1 MSAKKFN
8 KNEISFNNNNNNDYN
23 YRESFDRIC
32 DDLCELIVS
41 YLLFEDKIRFEC
53 VSKQFQ
59 RLVYNKQNS
68 IKINEKYFFFFKT
81 KISIQRLLFDNQ
93 ISGKFDYKAFESL
106 LKKCKFITKISIDS
120 HFESG
125 DHLIEL
131 IARYCP
137 HLKSIKFDF
146 SSVSQKSMIDFG
158 LNCGQKLETIEF
170 LSPEQSGETI
180 KSLLKLCPNLLTLIN
195 IKAFDSLD
203 SLVPKLTKVKN
214 LFLTEGK
221 FMDILVNKYQNS
233 LKSFEINIIENN
245 ININESK
252 QKLLLRQI
260 SSFKSLQELYLM
272 FICFESTP
280 DLIKSIALKCKNLNI
295 LGLDV
300 RYDSSLSLKL
310 FESIGYFENL
320 KSLTLIGFDG
330 KFNIKSLKKCK
341 QLLFLK
347 LDYFDDEFFDSIE
360 TITPLLSHLVLGR
373 FGQISDKAFHSLAK
387 LKILKFLE
395 INTWTYFA
403 RLTDIGFC
411 DLIENSLE
419 LKSIQINERPNITQT
434 TIKALISLALRK
446 PRTNF
451 NHNLGT
457 SHIYVCHFD
466 HSNYTIERVFKSFNE
481 ILPKNLSIHFCLNYE
496 FAKVFDPF

>member
-1 MSAKKFN
+1 
-8 KNEISFNNNNNNDYN
+8 
-23 YRESFDRIC
+23 
-32 DDLCELIVS
+32 
-41 YLLFEDKIRFEC
+41 
-53 VSKQFQ
+53 
-59 RLVYNKQNS
+59 LVYNKQNS
-68 IKINEKYFFFFKT
+68 IKINEKYLTFFKT
-81 KISIQRLLFDNQ
+81 KISIQRLFDNQ

-106 LKKCKFITKISIDS
+106 IKKCKFITKISIDS

-131 IARYCP
+131 IAKYCP
-137 HLKSIKFDF
+137 HLKFIKFDF
-146 SSVSQKSMIDFG
+146 SSLSQKSMIHFG

-170 LSPEQSGETI
+170 LSPEESGETI
-180 KSLLKLCPNLLTLIN
+180 NSIESLLKLCPNLLTLIN

-203 SLVPKLTKVKN
+203 SLVPKLKKVKN

-260 SSFKSLQELYLM
+260 SSLNSLQELYLM

-280 DLIKSIALKCKNLNI
+280 DLIKSIAIKCKNLKI

-300 RYDSSLSLKL
+300 RSDSSSSLKL
-310 FESIGYFENL
+310 FESVGNFENL

-330 KFNIKSLKKCK
+330 KLNIKSLEKCK

-387 LKILKFLE
+387 LKNLKLLE

-403 RLTDIGFC
+403 WLTDIGFC

-419 LKSIQINERPNITQT
+419 LKSIQINERPNITRT

-446 PRTNF
+446 PRINF

-457 SHIYVCHFD
+457 SHIYICHFD

-481 ILPKNLSIHFCLNYE
+481 IMPKNLSIHFCLNYE